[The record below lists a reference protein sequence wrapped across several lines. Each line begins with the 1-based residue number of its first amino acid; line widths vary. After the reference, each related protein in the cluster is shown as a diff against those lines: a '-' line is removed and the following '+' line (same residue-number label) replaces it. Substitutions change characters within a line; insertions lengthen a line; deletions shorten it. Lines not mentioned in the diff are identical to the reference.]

1 MSLRASRNRRLEG
14 TLGTTTPFSWRG
26 GPCPHTS
33 RKPPSATLPRYR
45 RPALWRGLCFGK
57 VRPSWD
63 RIDAD
68 AHPRHDHDHGA
79 RLPRPAQHQNE
90 RDEDRELALHLQE
103 RLQIGGESEENAVGP
118 TLGCRIPS
126 NLLEPLVALVVRRG
140 IFRRWSIPRELRCRH
155 LVPGP
160 MAAWKSGA
168 AIALVSNSKKG
179 RTAPFSVPR
188 PIGSWREF
196 RAVRAS
202 RRGYVRRS
210 SRRSWDGWIRVQL
223 AVRGGESPAWSSPA
237 SRPYRRSP
245 CAAFLRPHVARSDAL
260 ARLLLA
266 AVLASTSYGGVLAQ
280 SPADPE
286 LEACRATGQ
295 SYAARR

>member
-1 MSLRASRNRRLEG
+1 M
-14 TLGTTTPFSWRG
+14 
-26 GPCPHTS
+26 
-33 RKPPSATLPRYR
+33 PSHKQEATLRDFAPL
-45 RPALWRGLCFGK
+45 PPPGAMAGSLFWK

-90 RDEDRELALHLQE
+90 RDKDRESALHLQE

-140 IFRRWSIPRELRCRH
+140 IFRRWSIPRESRCRH

-202 RRGYVRRS
+202 QRGYVRRS
-210 SRRSWDGWIRVQL
+210 SRRRLGRVDPGT
-223 AVRGGESPAWSSPA
+223 ASSSRRRSPGGSSPA
-237 SRPYRRSP
+237 SRI
-245 CAAFLRPHVARSDAL
+245 AL
-260 ARLLLA
+260 CSIKGR
-266 AVLASTSYGGVLAQ
+266 AS
-280 SPADPE
+280 
-286 LEACRATGQ
+286 
-295 SYAARR
+295 